1 MRKHTLFIR
10 RTAVA
15 LVIVAGVA
23 ACGDKAGD
31 STQTATVGKG
41 EAGSSG
47 PLRLSGDM
55 AVPTEQ
61 AMAASP
67 AMSPAP
73 PMDAVSGRMSAERN
87 AAGPDEASQFR
98 LGGAASAS
106 ESSGAMIIRR
116 GQASVEVRHVQD
128 ALTRIRQSAAQAGG
142 FVANASLT
150 SGKEERRSATLEL
163 RVPSGQFEAIVDA
176 LSALGKVET
185 VNSTVQDVGEEYV
198 DIGARASNA
207 RRLEARLVEM
217 VATRTGK
224 LSDLLT
230 VERELARVREEIER
244 YDARLR
250 WLVKH
255 TAMSTLELTLHE
267 PFTLI
272 DQPRPGPLAEALG
285 LAWQRMLGFVAWCIA
300 SLGLLIPLVVV
311 IAGGTVLVRRILREA
326 PRDSSAG
333 VGQA

>member
-15 LVIVAGVA
+15 LVIVAGAA
-23 ACGDKAGD
+23 ACGDKSGD
-31 STQTATVGKG
+31 STQSTTVGKG
-41 EAGSSG
+41 DAGSAG
-47 PLRLSGDM
+47 PLRLNRDM
-55 AVPTEQ
+55 TVPSEQ
-61 AMAASP
+61 AMSTSP

-73 PMDAVSGRMSAERN
+73 PMGAVSGRMSAESN
-87 AAGPDEASQFR
+87 AAVTDQASQFR
-98 LGGAASAS
+98 LGGAASTS

-163 RVPSGQFEAIVDA
+163 RVPSGQFEAVVDA

-250 WLVKH
+250 WLEKH

-285 LAWQRMLGFVAWCIA
+285 VAWQRMLGFIAWCIA
-300 SLGLLIPLVVV
+300 SLGVLIPLGVV
-311 IAGGTVLVRRILREA
+311 IGVGAVLRRRVLRDA
-326 PRDSSAG
+326 PRGGAPG